1 MDAEVPQTTRT
12 LIGLNLRRAGSTK
25 DAGHLH
31 HHIASGEP

>member
-1 MDAEVPQTTRT
+1 
-12 LIGLNLRRAGSTK
+12 LNLRRAGSTK